1 VGEDHGVVD
10 PAEVLQP
17 DRKRRRGGRR
27 SGRRRGRRRRRRGGR
42 RRRRR
47 GGRRRRRRRRRRR
60 SGRRSGDVASPVSP
74 SDDLDV
80 PEEPRPLVPEHAL
93 ELVGDVLRVLVVRGD
108 PRADEAERRRELV
121 LFEKRKI
128 RFPPCFLRFF
138 SSSSSS
144 FPFSFSFLSFPPSF
158 LLLTRMST
166 RTLLPSLLNSSEA
179 A

>member
-1 VGEDHGVVD
+1 
-10 PAEVLQP
+10 
-17 DRKRRRGGRR
+17 
-27 SGRRRGRRRRRRGGR
+27 
-42 RRRRR
+42 
-47 GGRRRRRRRRRRR
+47 
-60 SGRRSGDVASPVSP
+60 
-74 SDDLDV
+74 
-80 PEEPRPLVPEHAL
+80 
-93 ELVGDVLRVLVVRGD
+93 VVRGD